1 MEQALAIWLS
11 LWTAQVV
18 FRLSIS
24 DGHKSPADLSYNP
37 KSKNPAKASLYVNDA
52 TVPLPTHLNNLAIL
66 DQNRHGALP
75 GGHFTHPRSSLGI
88 GFNVVFH
95 KL

>member
-1 MEQALAIWLS
+1 MAELD
-11 LWTAQVV
+11 
-18 FRLSIS
+18 FRLSVS
-24 DGHKSPADLSYNP
+24 DGHQSRADLRVQSE
-37 KSKNPAKASLYVNDA
+37 SKNPAKASLCVYDA
-52 TVPLPTHLNNLAIL
+52 TLPLPTHLNNLAIL

-75 GGHFTHPRSSLGI
+75 GGHFPHPRSSLGI